1 MSASRT
7 ARRRRVPVP
16 GALLA
21 AVLLAG
27 CSDAGAG
34 SGGGEPELG
43 AIAVNPA
50 TASLSLP
57 MDAYMDTEADALRMG
72 RVQEGLVARCMARYG
87 FTYEGV
93 TAVEHA
99 PAAAAEDRHAYLFGL
114 ADPAKAAAHGYDKT
128 AGEGKPAKP
137 PSPKLSD
144 SAYTVLHGEP
154 PGGGGQGAPPAPDAL
169 NEEDAARV
177 DSGIEVGGR
186 KVPAGGCGREG
197 YRRLYAPAKDS
208 VDLLF
213 AFGLAGEAHDRSKGD
228 SRVVDVLRRW
238 SACMDKS
245 GYTGIKTPYEVVE
258 KLGLQSDLG
267 GGQGR
272 RHLQARGEPR
282 GDLVRRREGLSAAA
296 RRGER
301 GDARP
306 LRAAARRPLQAGGLG
321 RLNRGTT
328 KGRYSTPERGSTGPC
343 VVRGAAGRAPQ
354 GS

>member
-1 MSASRT
+1 MKELSPSRT
-7 ARRRRVPVP
+7 AGPRRVPVP
-16 GALLA
+16 AALLA

-27 CSDAGAG
+27 CSDAGAR

-43 AIAVNPA
+43 PVDVNPA

-93 TAVEHA
+93 TAVERT
-99 PAAAAEDRHAYLFGL
+99 PAGAAEDRHAYLFGL
-114 ADPAKAAAHGYDKT
+114 ADPARAAAHGYDKT
-128 AGEGKPAKP
+128 AGVGKPAKP

-154 PGGGGQGAPPAPDAL
+154 PGGGQGGRQAPDAL
-169 NEEDAARV
+169 NEEDASRL

-197 YRRLYAPAKDS
+197 YRRLYAPTKDS

-213 AFGLAGEAHDRSKGD
+213 PFGLSGEAHDRSKGD

-267 GGQGR
+267 G
-272 RHLQARGEPR
+272 AKA
-282 GDLVRRREGLSAAA
+282 VSAAKA
-296 RRGER
+296 DVACKREVNLVGIWYAVEKAYQQRLVEENAETLALYKR
-301 GDARP
+301 QRDARFK
-306 LRAAARRPLQAGGLG
+306 LAASVG
-321 RLNRGTT
+321 
-328 KGRYSTPERGSTGPC
+328 
-343 VVRGAAGRAPQ
+343 
-354 GS
+354 